1 MSRES
6 ALLAALTS
14 EPASTSEIYD
24 RVGYLTL
31 TRVGLVPYHA
41 FRADLGK
48 LSAAGLIESHT
59 GADGSTMWRLPQ
71 PSAAEDGHAGSPDLT
86 RGVVPTSERDL
97 LARVAMLSL
106 EQKVRLLTGADF
118 WSLHSEP
125 AIGLR
130 RVVVSDGPAGVR
142 GETWD
147 ERHHSANL
155 PSPTAIAASWD
166 DELAEEMGRLL
177 AFEAR
182 RKGVDVVLAP
192 AVNLHRT
199 PYSGRHFE
207 CFSEDPLLTARIG
220 VAYVR
225 GLQGAGVGATVK
237 HFVAN
242 DSETERMTLDAQV
255 DERTLRELYLAPFE
269 AIIREAGVWSVM
281 AAYNGV
287 NGERMTESSL
297 LRDVLRDEW
306 DYHGLVMSDWFA
318 TRSTTASANA
328 ALDLVMPGPSGPWG
342 PALARAVHD
351 GGVDEAEID
360 AKVVRLL
367 RFAARVGALDG
378 PSAPPAPSF
387 DHARV
392 AGTLRRAAAAGFVL
406 ARNEGSA
413 LPLEPSSVTRLAVV
427 GPNAAAARTMGGGS
441 ATVFPAYTVSPL
453 QGLRAALGPAV
464 EVGYSV
470 GVHASARIP
479 VAGAPWV
486 RRADGAEGVEVRFV
500 AGDGTVLGS
509 EHRPGCA
516 FTWHHS
522 FAYAVPVERIE
533 VHTVIRATEPGAYA
547 IAASGIGRYRLSV
560 DGEAVVDGEL
570 KLPAGADVVEGLMVP
585 PQACYVLRLGRG
597 EESEVVLAHVVGSA
611 EAAGGQGGVSFQLG
625 LQPPHG
631 TDDEEIGRAVA
642 LARDAD
648 VAIVVVGTTAE
659 VESEGFDR
667 SSLSLPGR
675 QDELVRRVAEVN
687 PATVV
692 VVNAGAPVLMPW
704 AEDVAAVLLAW
715 FPGQEFGNALAD
727 VLLGRA
733 EPGGRLPT
741 TWPQSERGMP
751 SARPR
756 DGVLPYDEGLF
767 IGYRAYDRDGRA
779 PRYPFG
785 HGLGYS
791 SWQYVSIHAPGRT
804 APNADLRVTI
814 ELRNVGLRRSK
825 EIVQV
830 YASHAGSA
838 VERPVRWLV
847 GFTVIEADA
856 GERVTAAVI
865 IKPRAL
871 EHWNVDAGRWERE
884 AGTFRFHAGPS
895 SAVLPLTTEIA
906 ILPES
911 RRSAS

>member
-1 MSRES
+1 
-6 ALLAALTS
+6 
-14 EPASTSEIYD
+14 
-24 RVGYLTL
+24 
-31 TRVGLVPYHA
+31 
-41 FRADLGK
+41 
-48 LSAAGLIESHT
+48 
-59 GADGSTMWRLPQ
+59 
-71 PSAAEDGHAGSPDLT
+71 
-86 RGVVPTSERDL
+86 VPTSERDL
-97 LARVAMLSL
+97 LARVARLSL
-106 EQKVRLLTGADF
+106 GQKVRLLTGADF

-125 AIGLR
+125 AVGLR
-130 RVVVSDGPAGVR
+130 RLVVSDGPAGVR

-147 ERHHSANL
+147 ERNHSANL

-192 AVNLHRT
+192 TVNLHRT

-220 VAYVR
+220 AAYVR
-225 GLQGAGVGATVK
+225 GLQSAGVGATVK

-242 DSETERMTLDAQV
+242 DSETERMTLDARV
-255 DERTLRELYLAPFE
+255 DERALRELYLAPFE
-269 AIIREAGVWSVM
+269 AIIREAGAWSVM

-287 NGERMTESSL
+287 NGEPMTESSL

-306 DYHGLVMSDWFA
+306 DYDGLVMSDWFA
-318 TRSTTASANA
+318 TRSTTASATA
-328 ALDLVMPGPSGPWG
+328 ELDLVMPGPSGPWG

-351 GGVDEAEID
+351 GEVAEAEVD

-378 PSAPPAPSF
+378 GSAPPAPSF
-387 DHARV
+387 DQARV
-392 AGTLRRAAAAGFVL
+392 AGTLRRAAAAAFVL
-406 ARNEGSA
+406 VRNEGSV
-413 LPLEPSSVTRLAVV
+413 LPLEPSSLTRLAVI
-427 GPNAAAARTMGGGS
+427 GSNAAAARTMGGGS
-441 ATVFPAYTVSPL
+441 ATVFAAYAVSPL

-464 EVGYSV
+464 EVGYRV
-470 GVHASARIP
+470 GVRASARIP
-479 VAGAPWV
+479 VASAPWV
-486 RRADGAEGVEVRFV
+486 RRSDAAQGVEVRFV

-516 FTWHHS
+516 FTWHHA
-522 FAYAVPVERIE
+522 FAYPVPVERIE
-533 VHTVIRATEPGAYA
+533 VHTVIRATEPGAYT
-547 IAASGIGRYRLSV
+547 IACSGIGRFRLSV
-560 DGEAVVDGEL
+560 GGKAVFDGEL
-570 KLPAGADVVEGLMVP
+570 RLPPGTDVVAGLMVP
-585 PQACYVLRLGRG
+585 PQPCHVLHLGRG
-597 EESEVVLAHVVGSA
+597 EESEVVLSHVVGSA
-611 EAAGGQGGVSFQLG
+611 AAAGGGGGVSFQLG

-631 TDDEEIGRAVA
+631 TDDEEIERSVA
-642 LARDAD
+642 LAREAD

-687 PATVV
+687 PATIV

-704 AEDVAAVLLAW
+704 TDGVAAVLLVW

-727 VLLGRA
+727 VVLGRA

-741 TWPQSERGMP
+741 SWPQSERGLP
-751 SARPR
+751 SVRPH
-756 DGVLPYDEGLF
+756 DGVLAYDEGLF
-767 IGYRAYDRDGRA
+767 IGYRAYDRDGRS

-791 SWQYVSIHAPGRT
+791 SWEYASIHAPERA

-814 ELRNVGLRRSK
+814 ELRNTGPRHSK
-825 EIVQV
+825 EIVQL
-830 YASHAGSA
+830 YASYAGSGL
-838 VERPVRWLV
+838 ERPVRWLV
-847 GFTVIEADA
+847 GFAAIEADA
-856 GERVTAAVI
+856 GEHVTAAVVV
-865 IKPRAL
+865 KPRAL
-871 EHWNVDAGRWERE
+871 SHWNVDAGRWERE
-884 AGTFRFHAGPS
+884 AGTFQLHAGPS

-906 ILPES
+906 ILPEH